1 MLRTVNTKAL
11 HALGLS
17 GVFALCLSSVAFG
30 ADQMSDEARTDSV
43 SRTITSMKKTLSLA
57 LERLSQ
63 AREGQDVIQ
72 LNCVNEKLSA
82 INGLVKISQT
92 ASSSLKEAI
101 AKRDAELK
109 QHEYSKVIL
118 AGNRV
123 EELRLEVEGCVGE
136 MSQYTGNT
144 EVVVATDDDVRSD
157 SPDVEPYSPAFE
169 ALNSERPPAVTGSE

>member
-1 MLRTVNTKAL
+1 MLRTVKIKPIHL
-11 HALGLS
+11 LGL
-17 GVFALCLSSVAFG
+17 GGLFALCLTGVAWS
-30 ADQMSDEARTDSV
+30 AVEMSDEARAKSV
-43 SRTITSMKKTLSLA
+43 SRNITSMKKTLSLA

-63 AREGQDVIQ
+63 ARKGQDVIQ

-101 AKRDAELK
+101 AKRDDELK

-118 AGNRV
+118 AGKRV

-157 SPDVEPYSPAFE
+157 NPDVEPYSPAFE

>member
-1 MLRTVNTKAL
+1 MLPIVNRPSLLSLVSVSLFVAL
-11 HALGLS
+11 NFSGAL
-17 GVFALCLSSVAFG
+17 A
-30 ADQMSDEARTDSV
+30 ADKLSDEARMKSV
-43 SRTITSMKKTLSLA
+43 TKTVGSMKKTLSLA
-57 LERLSQ
+57 LDRLSQ
-63 AREGQDVIQ
+63 ARQGQDVIQ

-101 AKRDAELK
+101 AKRDEELK
-109 QHEYSKVIL
+109 QHEFSKVML

-157 SPDVEPYSPAFE
+157 DPDLAPYSPAFE

>member
-1 MLRTVNTKAL
+1 MLNSVYRKL
-11 HALGLS
+11 MFKLGVIAVVL
-17 GVFALCLSSVAFG
+17 LAFG
-30 ADQMSDEARTDSV
+30 AVSAESDNLSEEQRTKSV
-43 SRTITSMKKTLSLA
+43 SKRISSMKKTLSLA

-63 AREGQDVIQ
+63 ARKDQDVIQ

-101 AKRDAELK
+101 AKRDEELK
-109 QHEYSKVIL
+109 QHEYRKIML
-118 AGNRV
+118 AGTRV

-157 SPDVEPYSPAFE
+157 NPDVEPYSPAFE